1 MSAAYLGS
9 FFIISKTRSTEYVC
23 KLIYVVVIL
32 DYNTTQVYRIMNIII
47 ILAEVLVSNCAIL
60 EAGDLESNFEV
71 AFFKSLLV
79 YDKIVIAHCFTLP
92 QYMSCNMKG
101 IWLLKVPI
109 FLICLSI

>member
-1 MSAAYLGS
+1 MVTDLLLTVILERSVLGYFLFLFLNCMSAAYLGS

-47 ILAEVLVSNCAIL
+47 IVAEVLVSNCAIL

-71 AFFKSLLV
+71 AFLNRCWFMTK
-79 YDKIVIAHCFTLP
+79 
-92 QYMSCNMKG
+92 
-101 IWLLKVPI
+101 
-109 FLICLSI
+109 